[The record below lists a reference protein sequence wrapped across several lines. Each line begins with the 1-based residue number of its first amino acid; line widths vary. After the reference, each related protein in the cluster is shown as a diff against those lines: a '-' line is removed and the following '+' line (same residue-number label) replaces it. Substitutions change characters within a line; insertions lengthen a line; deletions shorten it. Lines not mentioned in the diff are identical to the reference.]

1 MPSAPKKRP
10 PIVGFDSDKL
20 GMLAGAVLA
29 TAVMIICFFR
39 GVPGAEVLWRVAITF
54 VVTYAV
60 TFVLVFVVLHTILGE
75 LVATRK
81 RDRATARSSEEEEEE
96 AGEGMGEV
104 E

>member
-1 MPSAPKKRP
+1 MPSVSKKRP
-10 PIVGFDSDKL
+10 PIVGLDSDKL

-39 GVPGAEVLWRVAITF
+39 GVPGGEVLWRVAITF

-60 TFVLVFVVLHTILGE
+60 TFVMVFVVLHTILGE
-75 LVATRK
+75 LVAAKR
-81 RDRATARSSEEEEEE
+81 RDRAAARSEEEEEE
-96 AGEGMGEV
+96 DGEGMGEV